1 MSSSLQPSID
11 GGKAGSFELDC
22 FDPSLAEFETAVV
35 PIDSVIDL
43 LSSTHAPD
51 KISEYREA
59 MDNGAKF
66 PPLSVVSIAAR
77 YFLADGHK
85 RLSACKRRGMTH
97 VTIEFWPIKRI
108 VADLSRQTARSARR
122 FAALI
127 AGTSGDPGARKRWR
141 RFYWD
146 TVLHWKRFFVTL
158 PSLVKG
164 RDRDESQ
171 TSAPVFMRLVRECL
185 RFRGH
190 LILIVIALG
199 ALGGAQLYLTW
210 IAKLWT
216 DGPLKTGDHAAMSHL
231 VRQASFAAIVLV
243 GALFSSRY
251 VLQSLDQ
258 HLVQE
263 LRDRAQK
270 RLLEVELASVRRF
283 QIGELM
289 SRMFNDAL
297 SMSQFVREILRR
309 WIGESVVLVGALA
322 MLFRLDWQL
331 AIMMAVAG
339 PIVGGVLSYFGG
351 YIRRRSAAAQRE
363 IGELSATFTEQLA
376 GLSTIKGFQTETAE
390 RQRFVEKDTSYR
402 RHVMRSQLWL
412 AAMTTGVW
420 AITAAALLIAAWYG
434 TSKIASGR
442 STPGALLAFCLYAV
456 QTVEPLRRLSEVHGL
471 LQRALASAVR
481 VFEVIDISAPETEG
495 AHVLPQPVRGDLE
508 FREACFSY
516 VADRPILRDF
526 ELTVH
531 ARETIAI
538 VAASG
543 GGKSTLA
550 SLLAR
555 FADLAGGRILLD
567 GIDLRSLRL
576 SQLRRAICVIE
587 QKPFIFSGSLLENIR
602 YGSPGASLESVR
614 TAVSLASLEQFVATL
629 PAGLNTYLTESGR
642 NLSGG
647 QQQRIA
653 LARAIVR
660 DPAVLVLDE
669 ATSAIDSETENAI
682 FSRMKPWLARRTVLL
697 MTHRLATVIRFPRV
711 VVVEDGRVVGD
722 GPAAQL
728 LEGCPAFA
736 RLFSEQVAP
745 LENPA
750 KTTLIA

>member
-1 MSSSLQPSID
+1 MQPSTNRAAP
-11 GGKAGSFELDC
+11 AGSGPDC
-22 FDPSLAEFETAVV
+22 FDSSLAEFETRVF
-35 PIDSVIDL
+35 PIDSIIDL
-43 LSSTHAPD
+43 LSSTHAPE
-51 KISEYREA
+51 KIAEYRAA

-66 PPLSVVSIAAR
+66 PPLSIVRIAGR

-85 RLSACKRRGMTH
+85 RLGACKERGMTQ
-97 VTIEFWPIKRI
+97 VTVELWPLRRI
-108 VADLSRQTARSARR
+108 VADLYRQTGRSLRR
-122 FAALI
+122 VASLI
-127 AGTSGDPGARKRWR
+127 AQTPRDPQARKRWR

-158 PSLVKG
+158 PSLIGG
-164 RDRDESQ
+164 RDREDSPP
-171 TSAPVFMRLVRECL
+171 SSSVFLRLVRECL

-190 LILIVIALG
+190 IILIALTLG

-216 DGPLKTGDHAAMSHL
+216 DGPLKTGDRAAMAHL
-231 VRQASFAAIVLV
+231 VRQASFAATVLV

-258 HLVQE
+258 HLVQD
-263 LRDRAQK
+263 LRDRAQR
-270 RLLEVELASVRRF
+270 RLLEVELSSVRRF

-309 WIGESVVLVGALA
+309 WIGESVVLVGALV

-331 AIMMAVAG
+331 AMMIAVAG

-351 YIRRRSAAAQRE
+351 FIRRRSAAAQRE
-363 IGELSATFTEQLA
+363 IGELSATLTEQLA
-376 GLSTIKGFQTETAE
+376 GLSTIKGFQTESAE
-390 RQRFVEKDTSYR
+390 RERFVSIDTSYR
-402 RHVMRSQLWL
+402 HHVMRSQLWL
-412 AAMTTGVW
+412 ASMTTGVW
-420 AITAAALLIAAWYG
+420 AITAAALLIATWYG

-481 VFEVIDISAPETEG
+481 VFDVIDISAPETEG
-495 AHVLPQPVRGDLE
+495 SLALPEPMRGELE
-508 FREACFSY
+508 FSDVSFSY
-516 VADRPILRDF
+516 VAGHPILREF
-526 ELTVH
+526 QLSIGS
-531 ARETIAI
+531 RETVAI
-538 VAASG
+538 VGASG

-550 SLLAR
+550 SLLVR
-555 FADLAGGRILLD
+555 FADPLEGRILLD
-567 GIDLRSLRL
+567 GTDTRSLRL

-587 QKPFIFSGSLLENIR
+587 QKPFIFSGSVLENIR
-602 YGSPGASLESVR
+602 YGSPGASLEAVR
-614 TAVSLASLEQFVATL
+614 VAVTLASLDQFVATL
-629 PAGLNTYLTESGR
+629 PAGLDTYLTESGR

-660 DPAVLVLDE
+660 NPAVLVLDE
-669 ATSAIDSETENAI
+669 STSAIDTETENAI
-682 FSRMKPWLARRTVLL
+682 FSRMESWLADRTAIL

-711 VVVEDGRVVGD
+711 VVLADGRVVGD

-728 LEGCPAFA
+728 LESCPAFA
-736 RLFSEQVAP
+736 RLFSEQVSLLDTP
-745 LENPA
+745 P
-750 KTTLIA
+750 KIASSVL

>member
-1 MSSSLQPSID
+1 
-11 GGKAGSFELDC
+11 
-22 FDPSLAEFETAVV
+22 
-35 PIDSVIDL
+35 
-43 LSSTHAPD
+43 
-51 KISEYREA
+51 
-59 MDNGAKF
+59 MDTGEKF
-66 PPLSVVSIAAR
+66 PPLSVVQFAGRHI
-77 YFLADGHK
+77 LADGHK
-85 RLSACKRRGMTH
+85 RLSACKQRGMTH
-97 VTIEFWPIKRI
+97 VTIEFWPLRRI
-108 VADLSRQTARSARR
+108 AADLSRQTGRSVRR
-122 FAALI
+122 LATLI
-127 AGTSGDPGARKRWR
+127 AGTPRDPEVRKRWR

-158 PSLVKG
+158 PSVIGG
-164 RDRDESQ
+164 RGRESSQ
-171 TSAPVFMRLVRECL
+171 KSSSVFMRLIRECL

-190 LILIVIALG
+190 LILIAITLG

-216 DGPLKTGDHAAMSHL
+216 DGPLKTGDRAAMAHL
-231 VRQASFAAIVLV
+231 VRQASFAATMLV

-270 RLLEVELASVRRF
+270 RLLEVELSSVRRF

-309 WIGESVVLVGALA
+309 WIGESIVLVGALV
-322 MLFRLDWQL
+322 MLLKLDWQL
-331 AIMMAVAG
+331 AMMIAVAG
-339 PIVGGVLSYFGG
+339 PLVGGVLSYFGG
-351 YIRRRSAAAQRE
+351 FIRRRSAAAQRE
-363 IGELSATFTEQLA
+363 IGELSATLTEQLS
-376 GLSTIKGFQTETAE
+376 GLSTIKGFQTEAAE
-390 RQRFVEKDTSYR
+390 RERFVSTDTNYR
-402 RHVMRSQLWL
+402 HHVMRSQLWL

-420 AITAAALLIAAWYG
+420 AITAAALLVAAWYG

-442 STPGALLAFCLYAV
+442 STPGVLLAFCLYAV

-481 VFEVIDISAPETEG
+481 VFEIIDISAPETEG
-495 AHVLPQPVRGDLE
+495 SLSLMEPVRGDLE
-508 FREACFSY
+508 FREVSFSY
-516 VADRPILRDF
+516 DAERPILLDF
-526 ELTVH
+526 ELSMRP
-531 ARETIAI
+531 RETVAI
-538 VAASG
+538 VATSG

-550 SLLAR
+550 NLLVR
-555 FADLAGGRILLD
+555 FADPTAGRILLD
-567 GIDLRSLRL
+567 GVDVRSVRL

-602 YGSPGASLESVR
+602 YGSPGASLEAVR
-614 TAVSLASLEQFVATL
+614 IAASLASLDQFVATL

-669 ATSAIDSETENAI
+669 STSAIDSETENAI
-682 FSRMKPWLARRTVLL
+682 FSRMQSWLASRTVLL

-711 VVVEDGRVVGD
+711 IVLENSRIVGD

-728 LEGCPAFA
+728 LETCPAFA
-736 RLFSEQVAP
+736 RLFSEQVSP
-745 LENPA
+745 LENPLRVA
-750 KTTLIA
+750 PILS